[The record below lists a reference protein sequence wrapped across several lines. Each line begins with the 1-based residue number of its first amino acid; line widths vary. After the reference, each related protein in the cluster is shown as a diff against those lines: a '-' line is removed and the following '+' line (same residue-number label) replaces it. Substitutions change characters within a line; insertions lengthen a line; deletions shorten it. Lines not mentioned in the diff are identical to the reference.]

1 MSTTVIE
8 ALRSGLANEMELD
21 PRVVALGEDISIGGS
36 FHLTLGLLDRFG
48 PDRIIDTPVA
58 EAGFVGLAIGAAIGG
73 MRPVVDF
80 QYGDFLLPAA
90 DQIIQQ
96 ASKFRYMSG
105 GKVRVPIVLHAP
117 TGASGRG
124 AQHANSVENFFFGV
138 PGLTVGVPSNP
149 YDAKGMFTTAMRHPD
164 PVLICSHK
172 HLYGSKGRAV
182 ESTALGEVPEGAY
195 ELPLG
200 EAVVRREGTD
210 VTIVGALLMVHRAMA
225 AAEQLAAQGID
236 AEVID
241 LRWLSPM
248 DTETVVESVRKTGR
262 CVIVQ
267 EGSPLGGWGGTVA
280 AAVADRAIDSLDGPV
295 RTITGPAEPIP
306 FAPHLEALV
315 VPTVERI
322 ANEVRALVG
331 VSA

>member
-1 MSTTVIE
+1 
-8 ALRSGLANEMELD
+8 
-21 PRVVALGEDISIGGS
+21 
-36 FHLTLGLLDRFG
+36 
-48 PDRIIDTPVA
+48 
-58 EAGFVGLAIGAAIGG
+58 
-73 MRPVVDF
+73 
-80 QYGDFLLPAA
+80 
-90 DQIIQQ
+90 
-96 ASKFRYMSG
+96 MSG

-124 AQHANSVENFFFGV
+124 AQHANSIENFFFGV
-138 PGLTVGVPSNP
+138 PGLTVGVPSSP
-149 YDAKGMFTTAMRHPD
+149 YDAKGMLTAAIRHPD

-182 ESTALGEVPEGAY
+182 ESSALGEVPDDAY
-195 ELPLG
+195 ELPVG
-200 EAVVRREGTD
+200 KAVVRREGAD

-225 AAEQLAAQGID
+225 AAEQLAADGIE

-267 EGSPLGGWGGTVA
+267 EGSPLGGWSGAVV
-280 AAVADRAIDSLDGPV
+280 AAVADRAIDALDGPV
-295 RTITGPAEPIP
+295 RTITGPDTPIP

-315 VPTVERI
+315 VPTADRI
-322 ANEVRALVG
+322 AAEVRSLLG
-331 VSA
+331 S